1 MLLPGQLRALALFP
15 PAPNPSHWCPAGT
28 QRKFTEQFPSME

>member
-15 PAPNPSHWCPAGT
+15 PRPQPQSLVPSRDSAQVH
-28 QRKFTEQFPSME
+28 